1 MNKSKKTV
9 SNKTFI
15 DLLIVLIVTSAGM
28 FLCSLFDAYEKFH
41 EVTRSWEKW
50 NFDDLTLGVF
60 VFAGGIVWFSFRRW
74 KEARRE
80 MEMRIRAE
88 EERRVIE
95 VQKRESLNIMA
106 GSIAHNFN
114 NLLTVVLGSL
124 ELSLSD
130 LSPDSPGKQNID
142 RAEKAAREAASLST
156 LMLTYVGQ
164 HFIPLKTVEPGVFFQ
179 DIREFLDTFIPV
191 DITLETELPRTL
203 PEIRSDPEQVRQIVS
218 NLVINSVEAIGEE
231 TGTIVLTSGITTCD
245 RAFFE
250 SSCLNE
256 GQAEGDYV
264 FIEVSDSGC
273 GMDKEMISKI
283 FDPYFTTRFT
293 GRGLGLAAV
302 LGIVKAHKGTI
313 TVESKPGKGST
324 VRVLFPI
331 AN

>member
-1 MNKSKKTV
+1 
-9 SNKTFI
+9 
-15 DLLIVLIVTSAGM
+15 
-28 FLCSLFDAYEKFH
+28 
-41 EVTRSWEKW
+41 
-50 NFDDLTLGVF
+50 
-60 VFAGGIVWFSFRRW
+60 
-74 KEARRE
+74 
-80 MEMRIRAE
+80 MRIRAE
-88 EERRVIE
+88 EDRRVIE

-114 NLLTVVLGSL
+114 NLLMVVLGSL
-124 ELSLSD
+124 ELSLSE
-130 LSPDSPGKQNID
+130 LSPDSPEKLNID
-142 RAEKAAREAASLST
+142 RAEKAAREAARLST

-164 HFIPLKTVEPGVFFQ
+164 HFVPLKTVEPGVFFQ
-179 DIREFLDTFIPV
+179 DIREFLGTYIPV
-191 DITLETELPRTL
+191 NITLETDLPRTL

-218 NLVINSVEAIGEE
+218 NLIINSVEAIGEE
-231 TGTIVLTSGITTCD
+231 TGTITLASGVTTCD

-250 SSCLNE
+250 NSCLNE
-256 GQAEGDYV
+256 GQAEGEYV
-264 FIEVSDSGC
+264 FIKVSDTGC

-313 TVESKPGKGST
+313 TVESEPGKGST